1 LCAAAAKQ
9 CRPALDDDFAI
20 RAPLGSMKNLANNL
34 AVWVGDQ
41 LVCVKVAGRA
51 NFSGSVDFK
60 KLVTSLWDKG
70 YHHFVL
76 DLSECLLMDSTFLGV
91 LAGLGLK
98 LNNNT
103 PTPTPGSNGNG
114 HRAIELLNPS
124 PRISDLLE
132 NLGITHLFSIT
143 KGRLTTECLV
153 QLDHA
158 PTSSDRR
165 EVQKTCLEAHQ
176 TLMDVNPANVP
187 KFKDVAQFLAE
198 DLKAMDGK

>member
-1 LCAAAAKQ
+1 
-9 CRPALDDDFAI
+9 
-20 RAPLGSMKNLANNL
+20 MNTLANSL
-34 AVWVGDQ
+34 AVWVGDK

-51 NFSGSVDFK
+51 NFSGSVDLK
-60 KLVTSLWDKG
+60 TLVNTMWDKG

-98 LNNNT
+98 LNNNNS
-103 PTPTPGSNGNG
+103 PQESNG
-114 HRAIELLNPS
+114 HDEHAIELLNPS

-132 NLGITHLFSIT
+132 NLGITHLFDIT
-143 KGRLTTECLV
+143 RGPATTECLV
-153 QLDHA
+153 ALDHA
-158 PTSSDRR
+158 PTPADRR

-198 DLKAMDGK
+198 DLKKMDGD

>member
-1 LCAAAAKQ
+1 MNA
-9 CRPALDDDFAI
+9 
-20 RAPLGSMKNLANNL
+20 LANSL

-60 KLVTSLWDKG
+60 TLVTSLWEKG

-98 LNNNT
+98 LNNHA
-103 PTPTPGSNGNG
+103 PSAGQAANG
-114 HRAIELLNPS
+114 HHAIELLNPS
-124 PRISDLLE
+124 PRIADLLE
-132 NLGITHLFSIT
+132 NLGITHLFDIT
-143 KGRLTTECLV
+143 RGPATTECLV
-153 QLDHA
+153 ALDHA
-158 PTSSDRR
+158 PTAADRH

-176 TLMDVNPANVP
+176 TLMDVNPANVA

-198 DLKAMDGK
+198 DLKKTDESKRS

>member
-1 LCAAAAKQ
+1 MN
-9 CRPALDDDFAI
+9 P
-20 RAPLGSMKNLANNL
+20 NNL

-41 LVCVKVAGRA
+41 LVCVKVSGRA
-51 NFSGSVDFK
+51 NFSGSVDLK
-60 KLVTSLWDKG
+60 ALVMGMWDRG

-98 LNNNT
+98 LNNHNGTHQAANNT
-103 PTPTPGSNGNG
+103 NGA
-114 HRAIELLNPS
+114 HAIELLNPS

-132 NLGITHLFSIT
+132 NLGITHLFDVT
-143 KGRLTTECLV
+143 RGRLTTECLV
-153 QLDHA
+153 ALDHA
-158 PTSSDRR
+158 PTQSDRR

-198 DLKAMDGK
+198 DLKKMDGK

>member
-1 LCAAAAKQ
+1 
-9 CRPALDDDFAI
+9 
-20 RAPLGSMKNLANNL
+20 MNNLANNL

-41 LVCVKVAGRA
+41 LVCVKVSGRA

-60 KLVTSLWDKG
+60 TLVTGLWEKG
-70 YHHFVL
+70 YHRFVL

-98 LNNNT
+98 LNNSSSPEHAT
-103 PTPTPGSNGNG
+103 NG
-114 HRAIELLNPS
+114 HHAIELLNPS
-124 PRISDLLE
+124 PRIADLLE
-132 NLGITHLFSIT
+132 NLGITHLFHIT
-143 KGRLTTECLV
+143 RGPATTACLV
-153 QLDHA
+153 ALDHA
-158 PTSSDRR
+158 PTAADRR

-198 DLKAMDGK
+198 DLKKTEGK

>member
-1 LCAAAAKQ
+1 
-9 CRPALDDDFAI
+9 
-20 RAPLGSMKNLANNL
+20 MKTLANNL

-60 KLVTSLWDKG
+60 TLVTSLWDKG
-70 YHHFVL
+70 YHRFVL

-98 LNNNT
+98 LNNHN
-103 PTPTPGSNGNG
+103 PVPAQGSNGNG
-114 HRAIELLNPS
+114 HHAIELLNPS

-132 NLGITHLFSIT
+132 NLGITHLFDISR
-143 KGRLTTECLV
+143 GPLTTECLV
-153 QLDHA
+153 QLDHS

-198 DLKAMDGK
+198 DLKTMDGK

>member
-1 LCAAAAKQ
+1 
-9 CRPALDDDFAI
+9 
-20 RAPLGSMKNLANNL
+20 MNTLANSL
-34 AVWVGDQ
+34 AVWVGDK

-60 KLVTSLWDKG
+60 TLVTTLWDRG

-98 LNNNT
+98 LNNHN
-103 PTPTPGSNGNG
+103 PAGARENVSNGN
-114 HRAIELLNPS
+114 HAIELLNPS

-132 NLGITHLFSIT
+132 NLGITHLFDIT
-143 KGRLTTECLV
+143 RGPATTECLV
-153 QLDHA
+153 ALDHA
-158 PTSSDRR
+158 PAQADRR

-198 DLKAMDGK
+198 DLKKTDDK

>member
-1 LCAAAAKQ
+1 MN
-9 CRPALDDDFAI
+9 AL
-20 RAPLGSMKNLANNL
+20 SNNL
-34 AVWVGDQ
+34 GVWVGDQ

-60 KLVTSLWDKG
+60 TLVTTMWSKG

-98 LNNNT
+98 LNGN
-103 PTPTPGSNGNG
+103 GQSQAGHANGNG
-114 HRAIELLNPS
+114 QHAIELLNPS

-132 NLGITHLFSIT
+132 NLGITHLFDISR
-143 KGRLTTECLV
+143 GRLTTECLTA
-153 QLDHA
+153 LDHSPA
-158 PTSSDRR
+158 QPDRR
-165 EVQKTCLEAHQ
+165 QVQQTCLDAHQ

-198 DLKAMDGK
+198 DIKNMDGK